1 MGCEKTYLL
10 DLDGTMYCGDTLIEG
25 ARIFVD
31 WLLASGRSFLFL
43 TNNATRTARQ
53 NVAHMEKLGYRGIR
67 EEHFFTS
74 AMASARYVA
83 RHSKRRRA
91 FVSVPGMARIQ
102 SEIDRSQVVTAK
114 CSEPQVVDS
123 DVRDGGSGVAILS
136 SVRTETGYKAK
147 WWIRLLNKPKS
158 KR

>member
-1 MGCEKTYLL
+1 MWI
-10 DLDGTMYCGDTLIEG
+10 DP
-25 ARIFVD
+25 
-31 WLLASGRSFLFL
+31 SGRRHKKPGGDPDFL
-43 TNNATRTARQ
+43 
-53 NVAHMEKLGYRGIR
+53 
-67 EEHFFTS
+67 
-74 AMASARYVA
+74 
-83 RHSKRRRA
+83 
-91 FVSVPGMARIQ
+91 SVPGMARIQ
-102 SEIDRSQVVTAK
+102 LEINQPQVVTAK